1 LKQITATV
9 VYNKRILP
17 GGPHRTGRALAS
29 KLIQLHCPKIEEAKP
44 GQFVMLH
51 CGDECVLPRPFSLHQ
66 ANGDDIT
73 IFYAVLER
81 GKGTQWL
88 ADRKKGDTVE
98 IVAPLGKN
106 GFSIKP
112 RAKNLLLVAG
122 GMGLAPLCFLAQQ
135 AVREKHPV
143 TLLLGVT
150 TGPLYSE
157 RPGNLLP
164 PGIKIFTA
172 SEDPKDKD
180 SVDEIG
186 RITEFL
192 PDFANKADQIFA
204 CGPMG
209 MYKAMAQIPELKEK
223 PVQISLEVRMGC
235 GRSVCYGCTIKTR
248 SGLKQ
253 VCQDGP
259 VFDLDDIPRD
269 ELDY

>member
-1 LKQITATV
+1 MKQVTATV
-9 VYNKRILP
+9 VSNKGILP
-17 GGPHRTGRALAS
+17 RGPHRTGWALAS
-29 KLIQLHCPKIEEAKP
+29 KLIQLHCPKIEKAKP
-44 GQFVMLH
+44 GQFVMVR
-51 CGDECVLPRPFSLHQ
+51 CGEECVLPRPFSIHG
-66 ANGDDIT
+66 ANGDDIA

-98 IVAPLGKN
+98 LVGPLGKN
-106 GFSIKP
+106 GFSISP

-135 AVREKHPV
+135 AVRGKLSV
-143 TLLLGVT
+143 TLLLGVAQ
-150 TGPLYSE
+150 GPLYNE

-164 PGIKIFTA
+164 PGIKVFTA
-172 SEDPKDKD
+172 SENPKDRD

-186 RITEFL
+186 RVTEFI
-192 PDFANKADQIFA
+192 PEYIDWADQIFA
-204 CGPMG
+204 CGPVS
-209 MYKAMAQIPELKEK
+209 MYKAMAQIPELEAK

-235 GRSVCYGCTIKTR
+235 GRGVCYGCTIKTR

-253 VCQDGP
+253 VCQHGP
-259 VFDLDDIPRD
+259 VFDMADILWD